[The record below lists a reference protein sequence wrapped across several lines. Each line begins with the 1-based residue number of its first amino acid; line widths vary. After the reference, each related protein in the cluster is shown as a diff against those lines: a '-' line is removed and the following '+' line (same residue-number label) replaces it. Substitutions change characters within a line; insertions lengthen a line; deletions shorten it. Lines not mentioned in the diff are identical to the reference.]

1 MIRVLISNQ
10 ICASFVGMVLVAVLL
25 GLVGTMVV
33 QSKMAFF
40 SDALGHCVFTGV
52 AIGNVLGIQNYR
64 ISVVLFAVIFAVL
77 ISLLIEKEKSSADTV
92 ISVFSSAGLASGIF
106 VLSLNKETSSYSD
119 FFVGDILSIS
129 QNEIIGLLVLLLAV
143 LIFWFMMFNK
153 FILSSLNKDLASSKL
168 VNFKFYKM
176 LFTIMLSI
184 VVSIAV
190 RWVGILLINS
200 LLILPAATSRNF
212 AKNIRQYIFFSI
224 LFSIFSGVFG
234 FTLSYIFGGA
244 STPLIVI
251 LATIC
256 YLISHFVSNDNFRK
270 RCCF

>member
-10 ICASFVGMVLVAVLL
+10 ICASFIGMVLVAVLL
-25 GLVGTMVV
+25 GVVGTMVV

-77 ISLLIEKEKSSADTV
+77 ISALIEKEKSSADTV

-176 LFTIMLSI
+176 TFTIMLSI

-200 LLILPAATSRNF
+200 LLILPAAASRNF
-212 AKNIRQYIFFSI
+212 AKNMRQYIFFSI
-224 LFSIFSGVFG
+224 LFSIFSGVLG

-251 LATIC
+251 LATLC
-256 YLISHFVSNDNFRK
+256 YLISHFVSNDSFRK